1 MDTSGGL
8 GMDTMMREDPQM
20 YMSHEMMALF
30 NDGSVDV
37 QHLFSSEFLQPH
49 PQAQQQQQSH
59 HQTGD
64 RPGNGVGV
72 NTPSGAGFAGPA
84 FLKMNGLANSP

>member
-8 GMDTMMREDPQM
+8 SMDTMMREDPQM

-49 PQAQQQQQSH
+49 PQAQQQQSH
-59 HQTGD
+59 LQTGD
-64 RPGNGVGV
+64 RPGNGPAV
-72 NTPSGAGFAGPA
+72 NTPSGAGFANPA